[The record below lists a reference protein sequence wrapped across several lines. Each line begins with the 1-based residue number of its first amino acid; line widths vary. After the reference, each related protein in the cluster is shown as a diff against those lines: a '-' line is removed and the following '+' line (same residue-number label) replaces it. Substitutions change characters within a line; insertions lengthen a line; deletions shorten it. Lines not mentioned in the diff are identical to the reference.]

1 VKGTIHVDHLV
12 KGIIVLRSSCISWI
26 KSASS
31 LGDMCAWIW
40 CTCIYTVYIYIYK
53 KQAHGTH
60 THIIVTSCSAF
71 ICLITYHTHK
81 YASLYCTCTQVILV

>member
-40 CTCIYTVYIYIYK
+40 CTCIYTVYIYISRHT
-53 KQAHGTH
+53 AHTH
-60 THIIVTSCSAF
+60 T
-71 ICLITYHTHK
+71 
-81 YASLYCTCTQVILV
+81 